1 MKFIFN
7 YFQKIN
13 IRSKIYILLS
23 LAIIPLFSLIIF
35 TTSILQKDILF
46 RSKEVNGIEN
56 IRILHSIL
64 TQLQLHRGMTN
75 IHLSGQDVLSDL
87 LYLQNEI
94 EHLFVDLKRKNE
106 EGNNI
111 FSVKEHLEHSE
122 EKWREI
128 LNEYTFY
135 NQEQSFKFHTVLIQ
149 EIIFL
154 FKEIADKSNLTLDPN
169 LDSYNLIKIIVNII
183 PEMQDIL
190 GELRGK
196 IVMTN
201 AKESRKMILNEIS
214 DHKVKINY
222 YVQKLV
228 ENLSVVFSEN
238 KEAEKTLYKN
248 LDEFILAKQGY
259 LLKIDR
265 EIITKENLEVK
276 PLNFFRHGTEV
287 IDKLVNLQRIT
298 ADNLESILW
307 EYINSLQR
315 NKFIFWAVILVFC
328 VLVFILSFYTIRS
341 ISRPIKNVMERVID
355 ISEGEGDLT
364 HEIDNDSPDE
374 LGQLSQALNLFII
387 KTRHIVKDV
396 IQSSIQLK
404 QVIEVIVK
412 STDNFSSSTEKVNTQ
427 TQEITNSVK
436 RMNDQLQNV
445 LNAVEK
451 ISVSTDEI
459 SEKTIEADKVTSNAS
474 KIAHNTNDLLND
486 FVGKIGEIDH
496 VIKTISDIAE
506 QTKLLALNA
515 SIEAARAGEEGQGF
529 GVVASEIKELSRQT
543 ANSSEEIKLKI
554 KDIQKST
561 DEAILTIRN
570 ILKVTINISDITS
583 SIANDVE
590 EQARTVKEMA
600 KTIKQTY
607 QKSNDVANNVVL
619 IGDVMKNLDNDSIN
633 TANKSIELQNISK
646 MLNNLVSKFKV
657 S

>member
-7 YFQKIN
+7 HFQKIN

-64 TQLQLHRGMTN
+64 TQVQLHRGMTN
-75 IHLSGQDVLSDL
+75 IYLSGQDVLQDL
-87 LYLQNEI
+87 AYIQNEI
-94 EHLFVDLKRKNE
+94 EHLFLDIKRKNE
-106 EGNNI
+106 EDNNI
-111 FSVKEHLEHSE
+111 FRIKDHLGHFE
-122 EKWREI
+122 EKWKDI
-128 LNEYTFY
+128 LAGYTFY
-135 NQEQSFKFHTVLIQ
+135 NQQQSFKYHTGLIQ

-154 FKEIADKSNLTLDPN
+154 VKEIADKSNLTLDPN

-196 IVMTN
+196 IAMTN
-201 AKESRKMILNEIS
+201 TKKRRKTILNEILNQ
-214 DHKVKINY
+214 KIRINY

-228 ENLSVVFSEN
+228 ENLSVVFAEN

-248 LDEFILAKQGY
+248 LDEFILAKQDY
-259 LLKIDR
+259 FLKIDR
-265 EIITKENLEVK
+265 EIIAKENLEVK
-276 PLNFFRHGTEV
+276 PLDIFGHGTEV
-287 IDKLVNLQRIT
+287 IDKLVSLHRIT
-298 ADNLESILW
+298 SDNLESILW

-328 VLVFILSFYTIRS
+328 VLIFILSFYTIRS
-341 ISRPIKNVMERVID
+341 ISRPMKNVMERVID

-396 IQSSIQLK
+396 IQSSMQLK

-451 ISVSTDEI
+451 ISASTDEV
-459 SEKTIEADKVTSNAS
+459 SEKTIEAAKVTSNAS
-474 KIAHNTNDLLND
+474 KIAHNTNDLVND
-486 FVGKIGEIDH
+486 FVEKIGEIDH

-543 ANSSEEIKLKI
+543 SNSSEEIKLKI

-570 ILKVTINISDITS
+570 ILKIIINISDITS
-583 SIANDVE
+583 SIAHDVE

-600 KTIKQTY
+600 RTIKQTY

-619 IGDVMKNLDNDSIN
+619 IGDVMKNLDHDSIN
-633 TANKSIELQNISK
+633 TANRSIELQNISK